1 MILQVVGVCCCHP
14 SKKKDARETWI
25 PFLIWFRAKETS
37 LCSNHQEQLVMRS
50 EASSASS
57 FWVSAQ
63 LCRKNPCEEPW
74 TAASW
79 ALSWN
84 NHTSYS
90 YTLVNNKHGN
100 KQNTSNSVGNTH
112 LQSGSIF
119 LPAMLSYQNRLTTSF
134 GWTDPASDNNWKKRT
149 NPRET
154 WPYAWN
160 HLNLCLICWVTMS
173 WCVCWV
179 TPLPRNW
186 NSRLK
191 LLGGSSQWMQ
201 MVDNYVMVST
211 HLKNVSQIGSR
222 LENINQIGS
231 VPQVR
236 KTWKTVETTI

>member
-90 YTLVNNKHGN
+90 YTLVKNKHGN

-119 LPAMLSYQNRLTTSF
+119 LPAMLVYQNGLTTSF
-134 GWTDPASDNNWKKRT
+134 GWTDPFRITTEKRT

-154 WPYAWN
+154 WPKPPETTWTFVWFVGS
-160 HLNLCLICWVTMS
+160 LCPDVF
-173 WCVCWV
+173 V
-179 TPLPRNW
+179 
-186 NSRLK
+186 
-191 LLGGSSQWMQ
+191 
-201 MVDNYVMVST
+201 
-211 HLKNVSQIGSR
+211 GSR
-222 LENINQIGS
+222 LCHGIFSIHKHTKRFRQ
-231 VPQVR
+231 
-236 KTWKTVETTI
+236 